1 MKKVGLTM
9 KYEEANFRKR
19 FLSLP
24 VVPFFHKVKNWD

>member
-1 MKKVGLTM
+1 MKKVRLT
-9 KYEEANFRKR
+9 KKDEEVNFQQR